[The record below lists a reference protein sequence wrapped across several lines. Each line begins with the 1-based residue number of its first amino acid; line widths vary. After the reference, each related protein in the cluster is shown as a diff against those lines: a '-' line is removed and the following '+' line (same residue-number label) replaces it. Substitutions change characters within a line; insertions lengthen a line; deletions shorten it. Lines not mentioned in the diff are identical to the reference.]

1 MVLTYEQWQAVAT
14 AKKVPG
20 ECKISLVCSI
30 MVQKTGKRWS
40 GRFSAATDEFVE
52 QFTESV
58 SFDRRLYHFDIL
70 ASVAHA
76 NGLAKAGV
84 IAEDERD
91 AIVGGLDQIREEIEA
106 GSFSWLIVHEDV
118 HTNIENRLVEIVG
131 EVGKKLHAGRSRNDQ
146 VATDLRLWLRHH
158 IDQIDAQMTTLLS
171 DLAGLAERHADAI
184 MPGLTHMQNA
194 QPVTFGHHM
203 MAWFEMLHRDRAR
216 LRECRDRV
224 NHSPLGAAALAGTSF
239 PISRENTAS
248 ELGFEEVCRN
258 SLDAVSDRD
267 FAIEFAFVASVAAVH
282 QSRWCE
288 ELVYWSSD
296 LIGFVKLPDEYCT
309 GSSIMPQKKN
319 PDVPEII
326 RGKSGRVLGDLVAL
340 LTLVKS
346 QPLAYNRDNQ
356 EDKQRLFDAVDTLSD
371 CLRILSDLIPKLEP
385 NVERMFNAASKGY
398 TTATDMA
405 DWLVRRGVAF
415 REAHEIVGRVVAEAE
430 NRGMQL
436 HELSLPELQEFSERF
451 DEEVFS
457 VLSIEGSVAARRQT
471 GGTSPEAVRAAIA
484 EARTRI

>member
-1 MVLTYEQWQAVAT
+1 MQWQVVA
-14 AKKVPG
+14 ASKNVPG

-91 AIVGGLDQIREEIEA
+91 VIVVGLDQIREEIEA
-106 GSFSWLIVHEDV
+106 GSFSWSIVHEDV

-158 IDQIDAQMTTLLS
+158 VDQIDAQMTSLLS
-171 DLAGLAERHADAI
+171 ELAALAERYADAI

-203 MAWFEMLHRDRAR
+203 MAWFEMLFRDRAR
-216 LRECRDRV
+216 LRECRARV
-224 NHSPLGAAALAGTSF
+224 SHSPLGAAALAGTSF
-239 PISRENTAS
+239 PISREFTAT

-267 FAIEFAFVASVAAVH
+267 FAIEFVFVASITAVH
-282 QSRWCE
+282 LSRWCE

-296 LIGFVKLPDEYCT
+296 LIGFVELPDEFCT

-356 EDKQRLFDAVDTLSD
+356 EDKQRLFDAVDTLAD
-371 CLRILSDLIPKLEP
+371 CLQILCDLIPQVEP
-385 NVERMFNAASKGY
+385 NLERMLEAAGRGY

-405 DWLVRRGVAF
+405 DWLVRRGIPF
-415 REAHEIVGRVVAEAE
+415 REAHEIVGNVVAEAE
-430 NRGMQL
+430 SRGIEL
-436 HELSLPELQEFSERF
+436 KELSLPELQQFSVRF

-457 VLSIEGSVAARRQT
+457 VLSIEGSVAARKQT
-471 GGTSPEAVRAAIA
+471 GGTSPEAVRTAIA